1 MDIKIENKSTAKLN
15 LDKIINHIN
24 SVLETVPPA
33 HLRGISKIL
42 LVDRLE
48 DPRLDAAQRAEVPGL
63 YHPRLPGSPPWLE
76 IALETLRSDTTWY
89 KRWGRRLTFKA
100 NLTATLLSL
109 IGQHYYLTLSHGVR
123 KTQYEAAVR
132 SYVERQMT
140 AYAESRRGIRAALL
154 KPFKPVLD
162 RLARWLRKR
171 YLQEMKGSSDH
182 RPVEA
187 RNRRVRPPRRRKKRR
202 R

>member
-1 MDIKIENKSTAKLN
+1 MDIKIENQSTVKLN
-15 LDKIINHIN
+15 LNKIINHIN

-48 DPRLDAAQRAEVPGL
+48 DPRLDATQRAELPGL

-100 NLTATLLSL
+100 NLTATLFSL

-154 KPFKPVLD
+154 KPFKPALD

-171 YLQEMKGSSDH
+171 YLQEMKASNPRSTDG
-182 RPVEA
+182 
-187 RNRRVRPPRRRKKRR
+187 RNRPSRASKRRRKRKR
-202 R
+202 